1 MVPGVKTTVLAIPEE
16 DLESVYKASLS
27 KDCSR
32 DGGWLSEN
40 VTLRGPE
47 APCSFECPSFHTF
60 PLWTSIWFSGPGAQ
74 AHLIP

>member
-60 PLWTSIWFSGPGAQ
+60 PYGHLPLGPGAQ